1 MAAETPKG
9 LDMAVTQSFIGGESV
24 PSADVYDNID
34 PATGRSL
41 GTVGRGGAE
50 EVDRAVTAA
59 RAASK
64 SWRATAPAERAR
76 ILSRIADRIED
87 DQERLALIESEDS
100 GKPLSQARTDALVS
114 ARYFRFYAHAIDSYY
129 GHTIPLTSDLHVYT
143 RREPLGVTGHIIAWN
158 YPMQLLSRAIAPAIA
173 AGNCTVAKPA
183 DETPRTAV
191 AFAELALQ
199 AGLPA
204 GVFNVVTG
212 VGAEAGAALSAHP
225 GVDHIGFVG
234 STQVGSLVAHAAADR
249 VVPVILELGGK
260 SAQIVFPDADLQ
272 RATEF
277 IAKAILQNAGQTCS
291 AGSRLLVHKSI
302 HDELLDMVV
311 KRFAQ
316 VTIGPGIEDKDLGP
330 LISRKQQHRVQSMIA
345 GITQG
350 EIICGGD
357 APQDDALVDGAYFA
371 PTVIDD
377 VDAAS
382 QIAQEEIFGPV
393 LTVNTFSD
401 ETEAIALAN
410 GTEYGLLG
418 AIWTADLS
426 RAHRLAAE
434 IEAGQVYVNTY
445 GAGGGVELPFGG
457 FKKSGYGREK
467 GYEALDAFTATK
479 TVVVHL

>member
-1 MAAETPKG
+1 
-9 LDMAVTQSFIGGESV
+9 MAVTQSFIGGESV

-41 GTVGRGGAE
+41 GTVGRGGAD
-50 EVDRAVTAA
+50 EVDHAVVAA

-64 SWRATAPAERAR
+64 HWRATAPAERAR
-76 ILSRIADRIED
+76 LLSRIGDLIED
-87 DQERLALIESEDS
+87 NQERLARIESEDS

-129 GHTIPLTSDLHVYT
+129 GHTIPLTADLHVYT

-173 AGNCTVAKPA
+173 SGNCSVAKPA

-191 AFAELALQ
+191 VFADLALQ

-212 VGAEAGAALSAHP
+212 VGAEAGAALSSHP

-234 STQVGSLVAHAAADR
+234 STQVGTLVAHAAADR
-249 VVPVILELGGK
+249 VAPVILELGGK
-260 SAQIVFPDADLQ
+260 SAQIVFSDADLP

-291 AGSRLLVHKSI
+291 AGSRLLVHESI
-302 HDELLDMVV
+302 HDELVDMVAA
-311 KRFAQ
+311 RFAQ
-316 VTIGPGIEDKDLGP
+316 VTIGPGVEDKDLGP
-330 LISRKQQHRVQSMIA
+330 LISRKQQARVQSMIA
-345 GITQG
+345 GNARG
-350 EIICGGD
+350 EIICGGF
-357 APQDDALVDGAYFA
+357 APTDGTLTDGAYFT
-371 PTVIDD
+371 PTVIDN
-377 VDAAS
+377 VDPAS

-393 LTVNTFSD
+393 LTVNQFND
-401 ETEAIALAN
+401 EDEAVELAN
-410 GTEYGLLG
+410 GTAYGLLG
-418 AIWTADLS
+418 AVWTSNLS
-426 RAHRLAAE
+426 RAHRLAAQ

-479 TVVVHL
+479 TVVIHV

>member
-1 MAAETPKG
+1 MTA
-9 LDMAVTQSFIGGESV
+9 TQSFIGGVSV

-41 GTVGRGGAE
+41 GTVGRGGAD
-50 EVDRAVTAA
+50 EVDRAVAAA
-59 RAASK
+59 RSASK
-64 SWRATAPAERAR
+64 SWRATAPADRAGILTR
-76 ILSRIADRIED
+76 IGDLIED
-87 DQERLALIESEDS
+87 NQERLARIESEDS

-114 ARYFRFYAHAIDSYY
+114 ARYFRFYAHAIDCYY
-129 GHTIPLTSDLHVYT
+129 GHTLPLTSDLHAYT

-158 YPMQLLSRAIAPAIA
+158 YPMQLLSRAIAPAVA

-212 VGAEAGAALSAHP
+212 IGAEAGAALSAHP

-260 SAQIVFPDADLQ
+260 SAQIVFPDADLP
-272 RATEF
+272 RASEF

-291 AGSRLLVHKSI
+291 AGSRLLVHESI
-302 HDELLDMVV
+302 HDELIDMVV
-311 KRFAQ
+311 ARFAQ
-316 VTIGPGIEDKDLGP
+316 VTIGPGIEDSDLGP
-330 LISRKQQHRVQSMIA
+330 LISRKQQSRVQSMIA
-345 GITQG
+345 GVTKG

-357 APQDDALVDGAYFA
+357 APRDENLAGGAYFA

-377 VDAAS
+377 VDPAS
-382 QIAQEEIFGPV
+382 EIAQQEIFGPV
-393 LTVNTFSD
+393 LTVNEFGD
-401 ETEAIALAN
+401 EAEAVALAN

-418 AIWTADLS
+418 AIWTTDLS